1 MFRPVHWPDVRT
13 LVYSLDMDTRGYSL
27 GLYEK
32 AIPITLSL
40 REKLDAAARNGFDF
54 MELSV
59 DETDEKLARLDSS
72 AAWRRDL
79 CASMFDA
86 GLPIRTMCLSGH
98 RKYPLGSP
106 DEATRARGMD
116 IMGKAIILA
125 ADLGIRIVQL
135 AGYDVYYE
143 PGNERTRA
151 LFSENLARAVEF
163 AARYGVILAFET
175 METPFMNTVAKALE
189 FVDAIDS
196 PYLRVYPDIGNVTNA
211 CGGDAVLAAADLRG
225 GTGKLAAVHLKE
237 TREGVYRDM
246 RFGEGRVDFDACID
260 AAFDAG
266 ARMFVTEFWFLGAQ
280 DWEADLGHA
289 RDFMRPKLDARAEK
303 AARAVKIS

>member
-1 MFRPVHWPDVRT
+1 M
-13 LVYSLDMDTRGYSL
+13 VYCLDMDTRVYSL

-32 AIPITLSL
+32 AVPIGLSM

-54 MELSV
+54 LEMSV
-59 DETDEKLARLDSS
+59 DETDEKLARLDSPASWRRELS
-72 AAWRRDL
+72 AA
-79 CASMFDA
+79 MFDA

-98 RKYPLGSP
+98 RKYPMGSP
-106 DEATRARGMD
+106 DDEVRARSMD
-116 IMGKAIILA
+116 IMRKAIVLA

-143 PGNERTRA
+143 PGSGRTRA
-151 LFSENLARAVEF
+151 LFAENLARATEF

-175 METPFMNTVAKALE
+175 METPFMDTVAKALE

-211 CGGDAVLAAADLRG
+211 CGGDAALAAADLRAG
-225 GTGKLAAVHLKE
+225 KGKLAATHLKE
-237 TREGVYRDM
+237 TMPGKYRDM
-246 RFGEGRVDFDACID
+246 RFGEGYVDFDACID

-266 ARMFVTEFWFLGAQ
+266 ARMFVTEFWHLGAV
-280 DWEADLGHA
+280 DWEADLRHA
-289 RDFMRPKLDARAEK
+289 LDFMRPKLDARAAK
-303 AARAVKIS
+303 GD